1 MKTLLPW
8 KKKLRA
14 WLKKTE
20 GVDYAVGGE
29 RKKMCGKICGKMRGN
44 VEPLPS
50 FLDSKN
56 RKNIDLGRRGELK
69 IKEQP

>member
-1 MKTLLPW
+1 
-8 KKKLRA
+8 
-14 WLKKTE
+14 
-20 GVDYAVGGE
+20 
-29 RKKMCGKICGKMRGN
+29 

-69 IKEQP
+69 KKNSRDTWFQKKYLHFHLEIWNNEQV